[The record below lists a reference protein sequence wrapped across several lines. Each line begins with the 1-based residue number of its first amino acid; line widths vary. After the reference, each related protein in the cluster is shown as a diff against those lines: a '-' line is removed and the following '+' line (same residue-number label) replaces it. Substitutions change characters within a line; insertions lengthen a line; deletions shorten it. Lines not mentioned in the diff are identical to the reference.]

1 MPPFYELG
9 GSVANT
15 GEPWSQQRRRRCVR
29 RDRPGHAARKPDSH
43 QRASLSQGVG
53 IPPYSG
59 PTNGNHENH
68 FRRGYDGAAHR
79 RFRDIFGSGA
89 HGQGGLSCRARS
101 CNTGYRPWAQTRLG
115 ARKQDFRTA
124 RISIARV
131 VWAKALVDAAMPPI
145 TRAGKIWID
154 DALRRAA

>member
-59 PTNGNHENH
+59 LTNGTMRTIFVVVTLALLTIAFEI
-68 FRRGYDGAAHR
+68 YSEAALMGRAVPHAGP
-79 RFRDIFGSGA
+79 DPATLAIA
-89 HGQGGLSCRARS
+89 HA
-101 CNTGYRPWAQTRLG
+101 A
-115 ARKQDFRTA
+115 
-124 RISIARV
+124 
-131 VWAKALVDAAMPPI
+131 AK
-145 TRAGKIWID
+145 
-154 DALRRAA
+154 